1 MLSKILVKTVD
12 KDFPWL
18 LLEGNGLEHGL
29 FVAFSTETKDRI
41 KLQACRFRDL
51 KVKEFPSTCS
61 TAIAGCTRRTKHH
74 GLVSRPTVAEEYL
87 STFIITIILIVVV

>member
-1 MLSKILVKTVD
+1 MD
-12 KDFPWL
+12 KDFPWQV
-18 LLEGNGLEHGL
+18 LEGNGLEHGL

-51 KVKEFPSTCS
+51 KVKEFTSTCS

-74 GLVSRPTVAEEYL
+74 GLVVSRPTVAEEYL